1 MITKLRCLLDDL
13 RDLSTQDCAE
23 LNPAEANELYVQLHM
38 AAISIDAAQIIK
50 GNFDWKDER
59 SRKLAGHS
67 F

>member
-1 MITKLRCLLDDL
+1 MNAKIACLLDDL

-23 LNPAEANELYVQLHM
+23 LTQIEANEVYIALQI
-38 AAISIDAAQIIK
+38 AGISVDAAQIIK

-67 F
+67 Y